1 MNKIKTTLKAVKNS
15 HQYVVPVGYCQL
27 QTLLWFHSPMAYAAG
42 VYGWSCDLY
51 SLSHNVAICTGYRT
65 TGNLDYPYD
74 RIRAFEAR
82 ASKISYSTPDYREQL
97 DKLIDEL
104 IADIIA
110 FAEANPN

>member
-1 MNKIKTTLKAVKNS
+1 MVIVSYKLFYGFIRRWHTPRVFTAGAVI
-15 HQYVVPVGYCQL
+15 Y
-27 QTLLWFHSPMAYAAG
+27 TAF
-42 VYGWSCDLY
+42 
-51 SLSHNVAICTGYRT
+51 RT
-65 TGNLDYPYD
+65 TWQFAQAIAQRALDYPYD